1 MYRAH
6 SKDINRNKGF
16 HPLTYRNLRR
26 VEQLKEEAELNK
38 QKAEER
44 QKELQRDQ
52 EERRYDELVLAN
64 SADSLSGELARY
76 RQTRSIFAAE
86 YEADAKAAKDA
97 SVASLPSPQVSK
109 PEVQLKTS
117 AGASF
122 PVNSFLSKFKKEESY
137 GSTCVMVKAEARDN
151 TAAAASSAVASAE
164 AETPVRKRPRDDA
177 TSNSPSSTHNGSGY
191 GEGATKRGGDG
202 GESAPATGFV
212 TSAEAAQLRKE
223 LNLAQKQRHDPLMRV
238 KEYQNSCVAAA
249 ARQLDHEQATGA
261 VAKREDDQDKLQSRI
276 RELLALKKKKK

>member
-6 SKDINRNKGF
+6 SKDINRNKSF
-16 HPLTYRNLRR
+16 HPLTYRNLHR

-38 QKAEER
+38 QKADER

-97 SVASLPSPQVSK
+97 PVASPHSPQVSK
-109 PEVQLKTS
+109 QEVQLKMST
-117 AGASF
+117 GASF
-122 PVNSFLSKFKKEESY
+122 SANSFLSKFKKEASY
-137 GSTCVMVKAEARDN
+137 GPTCAMVKPEVPDN
-151 TAAAASSAVASAE
+151 TAAASSAVASAE
-164 AETPVRKRPRDDA
+164 AEASMRKRPREDA
-177 TSNSPSSTHNGSGY
+177 HSNSPSSAHNSNGC
-191 GEGATKRGGDG
+191 GEGATKRRGDG

-212 TSAEAAQLRKE
+212 TSAEAAQLRKA

-238 KEYQNSCVAAA
+238 KAYQNSCVAAA
-249 ARQLDHEQATGA
+249 AARQLHRKQETRE
-261 VAKREDDQDKLQSRI
+261 VAKHDGDKDKLQSRI
-276 RELLALKKKKK
+276 RELLALKKKK